1 MTMQTPLLYT
11 FRRCPYA
18 IRARLAL
25 HASGIAVDMHEVDLK
40 SKPPAMLEASP
51 KGTVPVLRLADGRVI
66 DQSLDIMCWALAISD
81 PEGWLDIGVEALA
94 QSDALIERNDGRFK
108 ELLDRYKYPQRVA
121 PSDGSPS
128 PPPASHHRDEAAG
141 ILADLDARLSRHE
154 HLVGARMSIA
164 DAAIVPFVRQ
174 FAMVDPAWFAATPW
188 QALRRWLEGI
198 VESPRFFAVMQ
209 KRS

>member
-1 MTMQTPLLYT
+1 MQTPLLYT

-25 HASGIAVDMHEVDLK
+25 HASGIAVDMHEV
-40 SKPPAMLEASP
+40 EASP

-141 ILADLDARLSRHE
+141 ILAALSTDPDLGLSSAQLSYQLPR
-154 HLVGARMSIA
+154 VI
-164 DAAIVPFVRQ
+164 RQ
-174 FAMVDPAWFAATPW
+174 KIEPYWSSYT
-188 QALRRWLEGI
+188 
-198 VESPRFFAVMQ
+198 
-209 KRS
+209 KRSARGLQISLSLIDHKNPLTSSCIAEGKL